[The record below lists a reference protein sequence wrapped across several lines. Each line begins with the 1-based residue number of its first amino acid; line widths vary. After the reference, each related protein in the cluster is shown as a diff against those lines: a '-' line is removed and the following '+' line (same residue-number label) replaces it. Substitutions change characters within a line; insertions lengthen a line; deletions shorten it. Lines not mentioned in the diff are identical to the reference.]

1 MEKIFSLFTSKPVE
15 ITEKEDFFKKS
26 FRYVFAGIAFVMAFF
41 GIYSIISVAVDYFKI
56 VFELE
61 AFQIIRHLILFIL
74 CLIVSLLTYVFIA
87 GAFYQR
93 SRFIITETASNLIDI
108 MPGIFKTLGI
118 VTAIVP
124 IALGIIAFF
133 SAILAATPFFPL
145 NELNI
150 VFSKISFI
158 KMPEMFNGYAVDG
171 FESYIRQLFG
181 TGFMSLIYGIISG
194 FINLVC
200 LYLVSVLF
208 KLVVDFLRK

>member
-15 ITEKEDFFKKS
+15 ITEKDDFFKKS
-26 FRYVFAGIAFVMAFF
+26 FRYVFAGIALVMALF
-41 GIYSIISVAVDYFKI
+41 GIYSIISVAIEYFKM

-61 AFQIIRHLILFIL
+61 AFQIIRHLILFII

-93 SRFIITETASNLIDI
+93 SRFVFTESASNLIDI
-108 MPGIFKTLGI
+108 MPGVFKTLGI

-124 IALGIIAFF
+124 VALGVIALF
-133 SAILAATPFFPL
+133 SAILAATPYFPL
-145 NELNI
+145 NELNV
-150 VFSKISFI
+150 VFSQISFI
-158 KMPEMFNGYAVDG
+158 KMPELFNGYAVDG
-171 FESYIRQLFG
+171 FESYIRQLFS

-200 LYLVSVLF
+200 LYLVSSLF